1 METADVLEK
10 LRRTA
15 GIVPPGAA
23 GVHLGVFA
31 EPYLQAIYD
40 GRKTVESRFSKNRIA
55 PYGRVA
61 PGDLVLVKRAAGPVE
76 AAFTVGAVRQYR
88 LPETPL
94 ENLRAAYGAA
104 LCADEAF
111 WRRKAESRYAV
122 LLEIRGLVRFA
133 PFRVEKLRRT
143 AWVTLRAPQPEK
155 TGK

>member
-10 LRRTA
+10 LCRTA
-15 GIVPPGAA
+15 GLALPGTV

-31 EPYLQAIYD
+31 EPYLRAIYD

-55 PYGRVA
+55 PYGRIA

-76 AAFTVGAVRQYR
+76 AVFTVGAVRQYR
-88 LPETPL
+88 LQETPL

-104 LCADEAF
+104 LCADEVF

-122 LLEIRGLVRFA
+122 LLEICGLVRFV
-133 PFRVEKLRRT
+133 PFRVEKRGRA
-143 AWVTLRAPQPEK
+143 AWVMLRAPQPEK